1 MLLDLS
7 ALPTAADNELSA
19 ALSAIN
25 TEMRRRITAD
35 GGLASKVHQLYP
47 TAVAV
52 LCDVVRDD
60 YPTASAE
67 GVLLAD
73 NTTIVVEARSA
84 PDLWG
89 EIGDEVADLAAVDGA
104 IGDDLSHGP
113 LIRLDVPRP
122 IRDDPSRA

>member
-7 ALPTAADNELSA
+7 ALPTAADDELST

-25 TEMRRRITAD
+25 TEVRRRITAD
-35 GGLASKVHQLYP
+35 GRLASKVHQLYP

-52 LCDVVRDD
+52 LCDVVRDN

-73 NTTIVVEARSA
+73 NN
-84 PDLWG
+84 
-89 EIGDEVADLAAVDGA
+89 GA
-104 IGDDLSHGP
+104 IGEDLTHGP

-122 IRDDPSRA
+122 VRDDPSRA